1 MRILSLAGRR
11 LAASIP
17 TLFLIL
23 IGVFLLLQFAPGDTV
38 DAMMAQMGGGD
49 AATARELRKFYGL
62 DLSVPV
68 QLGNYLWRLVRLD
81 LGFSSIYGKPVA
93 TVILE
98 RLPPTM
104 LLMTA
109 SLSFAFFFGLL
120 FGVIAARG
128 VNRWP
133 DTLISTLGL
142 IFYATPSF
150 WFGLMAIV
158 VFSIYLQWLPAGGF
172 QDIGTVQ
179 TGIWGIIDIA
189 RHLVLPTLTLGLIFL
204 AIYLRI
210 MRASMLEVL
219 NLDYVST
226 ARAKG
231 LDETRV
237 VTRHVL
243 RNALLP
249 MVTLIGLQAGTMLGG
264 SVVVESVFSLPGLG
278 RLAYELV
285 VQRDLNTLLGIVFVS
300 ALLVI
305 VVNFAVDLI
314 YARLDPRISA
324 EGVGSWRRSSAI
336 SEVRP
341 RSPAWLLLLVV
352 IAMAISAGFLYPR
365 DPLALAGRPL
375 IWPFSNPRFL
385 LGTDNSGRDIA
396 AQIFYG
402 ARISLLIGGVATA
415 IAILIGIF
423 VGAFAGYYGGWVDN
437 VLMRI
442 TEAFQTLPN
451 FVLLLVLV
459 AVFGSTLTTVT
470 IAVGVVSWPAP
481 ARLTRAEFLSLRNRE
496 FVQAGRTLGMKDVQL
511 ILGEILPNAL
521 PPVIVYASVVMAV
534 AILLESALA
543 FLRLS
548 DPNVASWGNLIGLG
562 RDVLRVQWYVSAI
575 PGIAILVT
583 VLAVSLVGQGLNDAL
598 NPRLKSR

>member
-23 IGVFLLLQFAPGDTV
+23 IGVFLLLQLAPGDTV

-62 DLSVPV
+62 DVSVPV
-68 QLGNYLWRLVRLD
+68 QLVNYLWRLVQFD

-93 TVILE
+93 TVIFE
-98 RLPPTM
+98 RLPATL

-109 SLSFAFFFGLL
+109 SLSFAFFFGLVL
-120 FGVIAARG
+120 GVVAARG

-172 QDIGTVQ
+172 EDVGAVQ
-179 TGIWGIIDIA
+179 TAFERTLDIA
-189 RHLVLPTLTLGLIFL
+189 AHLVLPTLTLALIFL

-219 NLDYVST
+219 NLDFVRT

-231 LDETRV
+231 LDETRIV
-237 VTRHVL
+237 AKHVL

-278 RLAYELV
+278 RLAYESV
-285 VQRDLNTLLGIVFVS
+285 IQRDLNTLLGIVFVS

-305 VVNFAVDLI
+305 LVNFLVDLL
-314 YARLDPRISA
+314 YARLDPRIQA
-324 EGVGSWRRSSAI
+324 EG
-336 SEVRP
+336 
-341 RSPAWLLLLVV
+341 
-352 IAMAISAGFLYPR
+352 
-365 DPLALAGRPL
+365 
-375 IWPFSNPRFL
+375 
-385 LGTDNSGRDIA
+385 
-396 AQIFYG
+396 
-402 ARISLLIGGVATA
+402 
-415 IAILIGIF
+415 
-423 VGAFAGYYGGWVDN
+423 
-437 VLMRI
+437 
-442 TEAFQTLPN
+442 
-451 FVLLLVLV
+451 
-459 AVFGSTLTTVT
+459 
-470 IAVGVVSWPAP
+470 
-481 ARLTRAEFLSLRNRE
+481 
-496 FVQAGRTLGMKDVQL
+496 
-511 ILGEILPNAL
+511 
-521 PPVIVYASVVMAV
+521 
-534 AILLESALA
+534 
-543 FLRLS
+543 
-548 DPNVASWGNLIGLG
+548 
-562 RDVLRVQWYVSAI
+562 
-575 PGIAILVT
+575 
-583 VLAVSLVGQGLNDAL
+583 
-598 NPRLKSR
+598 

>member
-1 MRILSLAGRR
+1 MRILRLAGWR

-23 IGVFLLLQFAPGDTV
+23 VGIFLLLQFAPGDTV

-62 DLSVPV
+62 DLSIPV
-68 QLGNYLWRLVRLD
+68 QLGQYLWRLIRLD

-93 TVILE
+93 AVLLE
-98 RLPPTM
+98 RLPPTI

-120 FGVIAARG
+120 FGVVAARG
-128 VNRWP
+128 VNKWP
-133 DTLISTLGL
+133 DTLISIAGL

-172 QDIGTVQ
+172 EDIGAVQ
-179 TGIWGIIDIA
+179 TGIWRTLDIA
-189 RHLVLPTLTLGLIFL
+189 RHLVLPTTTLGLIFL

-219 NLDYVST
+219 NLDYVRT

-231 LDETRV
+231 LDETRI

-278 RLAYELV
+278 RLAYESV

-305 VVNFAVDLI
+305 LVNFVVDLI
-314 YARLDPRISA
+314 YARLDPRIVA
-324 EGVGSWRRSSAI
+324 EG
-336 SEVRP
+336 
-341 RSPAWLLLLVV
+341 
-352 IAMAISAGFLYPR
+352 
-365 DPLALAGRPL
+365 
-375 IWPFSNPRFL
+375 
-385 LGTDNSGRDIA
+385 
-396 AQIFYG
+396 
-402 ARISLLIGGVATA
+402 
-415 IAILIGIF
+415 
-423 VGAFAGYYGGWVDN
+423 
-437 VLMRI
+437 
-442 TEAFQTLPN
+442 
-451 FVLLLVLV
+451 
-459 AVFGSTLTTVT
+459 
-470 IAVGVVSWPAP
+470 
-481 ARLTRAEFLSLRNRE
+481 
-496 FVQAGRTLGMKDVQL
+496 
-511 ILGEILPNAL
+511 
-521 PPVIVYASVVMAV
+521 
-534 AILLESALA
+534 
-543 FLRLS
+543 
-548 DPNVASWGNLIGLG
+548 
-562 RDVLRVQWYVSAI
+562 
-575 PGIAILVT
+575 
-583 VLAVSLVGQGLNDAL
+583 
-598 NPRLKSR
+598 

>member
-23 IGVFLLLQFAPGDTV
+23 IGVFLLLQLAPGDTV

-62 DLSVPV
+62 DVSVPM
-68 QLGNYLWRLVRLD
+68 QLANYLWHLVRLD

-98 RLPPTM
+98 RLPPTL

-109 SLSFAFFFGLL
+109 SLSFAFFFGLV
-120 FGVIAARG
+120 FGVIASRAL
-128 VNRWP
+128 NRWP

-172 QDIGTVQ
+172 EDIGAVQTGLFRVIDIARHLILPTLTLGLIFLAIYLRIMRASMLEVLNLDYVRTARAKGLEETRVVTGHVLRNALLPMVTLIGLQAGTMLGGSVVVESVFSLPGLGRLAYESVILERLPPTILLMTASLSFAFFFGLVFGVIAARGVNRWPDTLISTLGLIFYATPSFWFGLMAIVVFSVYLQWLPPGGFEDIGTVQ
-179 TGIWGIIDIA
+179 TGIWRALDIA
-189 RHLVLPTLTLGLIFL
+189 SHLVLPTLTLGLIFL

-219 NLDYVST
+219 NLDYVRT

-278 RLAYELV
+278 RLAYESV

-305 VVNFAVDLI
+305 AVNFAVDLI
-314 YARLDPRISA
+314 YARLDPRI
-324 EGVGSWRRSSAI
+324 
-336 SEVRP
+336 
-341 RSPAWLLLLVV
+341 
-352 IAMAISAGFLYPR
+352 
-365 DPLALAGRPL
+365 
-375 IWPFSNPRFL
+375 
-385 LGTDNSGRDIA
+385 
-396 AQIFYG
+396 
-402 ARISLLIGGVATA
+402 TA
-415 IAILIGIF
+415 
-423 VGAFAGYYGGWVDN
+423 D
-437 VLMRI
+437 
-442 TEAFQTLPN
+442 
-451 FVLLLVLV
+451 
-459 AVFGSTLTTVT
+459 
-470 IAVGVVSWPAP
+470 
-481 ARLTRAEFLSLRNRE
+481 
-496 FVQAGRTLGMKDVQL
+496 
-511 ILGEILPNAL
+511 
-521 PPVIVYASVVMAV
+521 
-534 AILLESALA
+534 
-543 FLRLS
+543 
-548 DPNVASWGNLIGLG
+548 
-562 RDVLRVQWYVSAI
+562 
-575 PGIAILVT
+575 
-583 VLAVSLVGQGLNDAL
+583 
-598 NPRLKSR
+598 